1 MSDYVD
7 GELALDGRARM
18 ERHTRECPACERLLA
33 GSRAAELER
42 QLEAALDELPA
53 DWRAAVVLRDIE
65 GLSTHEAAE
74 VVGAGE
80 AAFKIRLH
88 RGRMQLRALLES
100 YLDLE
105 SRLG

>member
-53 DWRAAVVLRDIE
+53 D
-65 GLSTHEAAE
+65 
-74 VVGAGE
+74 
-80 AAFKIRLH
+80 
-88 RGRMQLRALLES
+88 
-100 YLDLE
+100 
-105 SRLG
+105 